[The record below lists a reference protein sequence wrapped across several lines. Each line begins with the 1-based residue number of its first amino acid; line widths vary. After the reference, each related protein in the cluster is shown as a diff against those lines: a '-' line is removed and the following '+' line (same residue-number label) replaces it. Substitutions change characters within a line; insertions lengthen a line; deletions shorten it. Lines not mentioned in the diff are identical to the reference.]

1 MAVQLQA
8 DKGWSVDSNGKKV
21 KRFSVLGI
29 TADVEEFAAANP
41 KGSTIAGYGQV
52 VAIDVIGGVGDSAT
66 ARYTCA
72 VLSASGGEPDPD
84 EPLTDVWNLSN
95 TRVEIPIEA
104 YCGPSPAVDASL
116 RHIQLWRQEPDITL
130 WLAYKFKSPDGT
142 IVDLNALANPKTR
155 QMAEMIASGQEVVVR
170 YYPLITRRRTY
181 VEMPHWPLTIGSI
194 EAPDMS
200 VSGFTGQWLKIT
212 EDIDQGTDGVWNSV
226 EQWQGADSYRAEFYG
241 AVVATR
247 WKVGGS
253 SAI

>member
-8 DKGWSVDSNGKKV
+8 DTGWSVDAAGKKV

-29 TADVEEFAAANP
+29 TAEVEAFAAANP
-41 KGSTIAGYGQV
+41 RGSTVTGYGRVIQ
-52 VAIDVIGGVGDSAT
+52 IDVVGGVGDSAT

-72 VLSASGGEPDPD
+72 PLAEIGGEPDPD
-84 EPLTDVWNLSN
+84 EPLTDLWSL
-95 TRVEIPIEA
+95 THARIEIPIEA

-116 RHIQLWRQEPDITL
+116 RHIQLWRQEPDIAL

-142 IVDLNALANPKTR
+142 VVDLNALANPKTK

-170 YYPLITRRRTY
+170 YYPLVTRRRTY
-181 VEMPHWPLTIGSI
+181 IENPEWAFSIGTAVSPGI
-194 EAPDMS
+194 S
-200 VSGFTGQWLKIT
+200 VAGFLGDWLKVT
-212 EDIDQGTDGVWNSV
+212 EDVDQNPDGTWNLV

-241 AVVATR
+241 AVVANR